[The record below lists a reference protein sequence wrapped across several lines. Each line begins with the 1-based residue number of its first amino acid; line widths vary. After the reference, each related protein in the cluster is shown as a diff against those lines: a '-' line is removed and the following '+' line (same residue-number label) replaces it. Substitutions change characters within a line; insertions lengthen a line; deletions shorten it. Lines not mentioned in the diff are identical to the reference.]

1 MANGV
6 SGVGLAAASTGLL
19 FLWSAVKG
27 ASVTETLRELVSGQT
42 PSGENAYPIT
52 AAAAGTI
59 GGTGADGQFVG
70 SGAAADMIRAAAS
83 KKGQC
88 YGFGAGHGGDPC
100 KSGCTDCSSYVS
112 CVINM
117 ATGSHINM
125 ATGGLAGYGVG
136 IPYNQRA
143 PGDIIVWNGGTGG
156 GHTGV
161 ILTVSGNGGTMW
173 HNPCTG
179 CGGVQIGRYPSGSR
193 TAASAVVRRVT
204 RR

>member
-1 MANGV
+1 MSKGINGL
-6 SGVGLAAASTGLL
+6 GLAAAGTGVL

-27 ASVTETLRELVSGQT
+27 ASVTESLRELVKGQE
-42 PSGENAYPIT
+42 PAGANIYPIT
-52 AAAAGTI
+52 APPPSQ
-59 GGTGADGQFVG
+59 TGDASGNFVG
-70 SGAAADMIRAAAS
+70 TGAAADMIRAAAS

-136 IPYNQRA
+136 IPYNQRM

-179 CGGVQIGRYPSGSR
+179 CGGVQIGRYPTGSR

-204 RR
+204 KR